1 MMRKVTLLFG
11 AGVLIVGG
19 CGGGD
24 SSSSADSPLVQAL
37 SSEIYAESASGVST
51 EEEATCV
58 ADGIVTGIGE
68 DRLETLG
75 MTVDNVGNIEDYE
88 FSDDEIDVIVDSL
101 IGCVDVKTALAQ
113 EMTSQWG
120 GEGAECV
127 AENLDDEFIRSI
139 MATALRDPAAEM
151 PDEFFQTFMDI
162 AAECD
167 LPLN

>member
-1 MMRKVTLLFG
+1 MRKVTLLIG

-19 CGGGD
+19 CGGSD
-24 SSSSADSPLVQAL
+24 SSSSADSPLVEAL

-58 ADGIVTGIGE
+58 AGSIVTGIGPE
-68 DRLETLG
+68 RLEELG
-75 MTVDNVGNIEDYE
+75 MTVDNVGDIEDYQ

-101 IGCVDVKTALAQ
+101 VGCVDVKAALAQ

-127 AENLDDEFIRSI
+127 AENLNDDFIRTI
-139 MATALRDPAAEM
+139 MAAALRDPSAEM
-151 PDEFFQTFMDI
+151 PDEFFQTFLDI

-167 LPLN
+167 LPMN

>member
-1 MMRKVTLLFG
+1 MRKVTLLFG
-11 AGVLIVGG
+11 AGALIVSG
-19 CGGGD
+19 CGGND
-24 SSSSADSPLVQAL
+24 SSSSADSPLVEAL

-58 ADGIVTGIGE
+58 AAAIVTGIGE
-68 DRLETLG
+68 DRLQSLG
-75 MTVDNVGNIEDYE
+75 MTVDNVGDIENYE

-120 GEGAECV
+120 GEGADCV
-127 AENLDDEFIRSI
+127 AENLDDDFIRTI
-139 MATALRDPAAEM
+139 MAAALRDPSAEM
-151 PDEFFQTFMDI
+151 PDEFFQTFLDI

-167 LPLN
+167 LPMN